1 MNNNNTGKA
10 GFTFS
15 RADIFPLC
23 IWIAVVFVTWLFMH
37 GADHFL
43 ELTPEAMG
51 KYFKLRWILIAHITA
66 GGGALISGMI
76 QFWPRLR
83 NYSWKL
89 HRLLG
94 FVYLL
99 AILVSSSC
107 ALILAFTTA
116 YKVSW
121 ANAFTLQVWAGV
133 WISATF
139 IAYYA
144 AVKRRFKMHRE
155 WMTRSYIV
163 TVAFLIS
170 GFAYKI
176 PYVQQLGSYEEVST
190 PLFWMG
196 WAVPLYVYE
205 IVRSSKA
212 KAG

>member
-1 MNNNNTGKA
+1 MNNNNTGRA

-15 RADIFPLC
+15 RADIFPLF

-43 ELTPEAMG
+43 DLTPEAMG

-66 GGGALISGMI
+66 GGGALISGII

-89 HRLLG
+89 HWLLG

-144 AVKRRFKMHRE
+144 AVKRRFRMHRE

-176 PYVQQLGSYEEVST
+176 PYIQQLGSYEEVST

>member
-1 MNNNNTGKA
+1 MFKMDHKSKA
-10 GFTFS
+10 VFKPS
-15 RADIFPLC
+15 RTDIIPLL
-23 IWIAVVFVTWLFMH
+23 IWIAVIFITWLFMH
-37 GADHFL
+37 SADRFL
-43 ELTPEAMG
+43 ELTPEALG
-51 KYFKLRWILIAHITA
+51 KYFELRWVLIAHITA
-66 GGGALISGMI
+66 GGGALISGMV
-76 QFWPRLR
+76 QFWPKLR

-89 HRLLG
+89 HRFIG

-107 ALILAFTTA
+107 ALVLAFTTA
-116 YKVSW
+116 YKVNW
-121 ANAFTLQVWAGV
+121 ANAFTLQVWAAV

-139 IAYYA
+139 MAYYTA
-144 AVKRRFKMHRE
+144 IKRKFQLHRE

-205 IVRSSKA
+205 LIRSRKRA
-212 KAG
+212 